1 MNSMAN
7 KHVGIHTEGGIY
19 NYSNTLDAVVCD
31 TIDAFRTKLKGNY
44 GKDVCF
50 SGAPFRTLPPPA
62 SHAAPPNGLLS
73 QQVP

>member
-44 GKDVCF
+44 GKDVLFLWSAIPHVTSACVHGG
-50 SGAPFRTLPPPA
+50 ST
-62 SHAAPPNGLLS
+62 
-73 QQVP
+73 